1 MEPVPQSKAEAIRER
16 VLEAARL
23 VLVQEGHAGF
33 SMRKVAAASDMRLG
47 HLQYYYSARA
57 ELVQALVSSITERFD
72 QFYAERLLP
81 LEDPLDRFIGSA
93 EFVLYGGPVRDMGPL
108 LRECWSMARRD
119 EDVAEAMDEF
129 YRGWR
134 DRLAR
139 ALRDV
144 NPDLAPAH
152 AELLGAEVVAMISGS
167 FLFAEGFAD
176 AGQPGLFVQH
186 LRSRL
191 VGIPWMT
198 NE

>member
-1 MEPVPQSKAEAIRER
+1 MEPDPQSKADVIRER
-16 VLEAARL
+16 VLEAARR

-47 HLQYYYSARA
+47 HLQYYYGSRA
-57 ELVQALVSSITERFD
+57 ELVRALVASVTDRFD
-72 QFYAERLLP
+72 TFYAQRLLP

-119 EDVAEAMDEF
+119 ADVADAMDDF

-139 ALRDV
+139 ALQDV
-144 NPDLAPAH
+144 NPDLVAAQ

-167 FLFAEGFAD
+167 FLFTEGFGVAP
-176 AGQPGLFVQH
+176 QPGLFAQH

-191 VGIPWMT
+191 TATPWMT
-198 NE
+198 NA